1 MTETILDDA
10 DGSWQVRGF
19 VGDEWQWHIGPHKPF
34 TTPGWLAA
42 HVPGSVLDDLHRA
55 GEIPDPYVGRNSLL
69 NEWVPNR
76 NWAYRRTF
84 TLSALGPHERAVLCF
99 DGVDHEATVL
109 VDDTVVARHEGM
121 FRPFEAD
128 ITHLVRDGGE
138 HLLAVVVH
146 PAPVNEPQVG
156 RTDRVR
162 VHKARMG
169 YGWDFCPPMVH
180 QGIWRGV
187 RLVVSGPARLRS
199 VTASA
204 SLGPG
209 AEGLHEGT
217 VRIEADLTLAEA
229 QRAPDGTRLAVR
241 VRDAD
246 RVVAEAERDL
256 TGMTADTGAHIE
268 LSVPRPRLW
277 WPNGAGEQHLHE
289 VEVTFTSGPHTT
301 TRRFQVGFRRVE
313 LVPNEGA
320 PEDALPYTLTVNG
333 RRLYANGWNWVPID
347 AQYGVPRPAKLAHL
361 LGMARAAHVNLLRV
375 WGGGLLETEEFYAL
389 CDRLG
394 LMVWQEFSMSSSG
407 MASTP
412 ASDPEFV
419 DLMVREAHA
428 VVPARRHHPS
438 LVLWCGGNELQD
450 EKGNPLDE
458 SAPVL
463 RALRDAVGQL
473 DPERAWLPSSP
484 SGVEFLN
491 RADNIA
497 RNPDGLHDV
506 HGPWEH
512 QGLAEH
518 NGLYDSGTCLLHSE
532 FGVEGMAN
540 RRTLE
545 HLVPDEAD
553 RWPAGRENPVYAHLG
568 AWWNNA
574 PLVQDSFGARIDDV
588 DTMRRASQ
596 HLQYDGLR
604 YALEANRRRAFRS
617 SGTLPWQFNEPVPN
631 AWCTAA
637 VDHRGDPKPVY
648 HGVRRAYRPLHV
660 CAAFTGPAWGGRE
673 TVTAEV
679 WAWATESL
687 PAGTVVARIVDVH
700 GTEAARHSR
709 PLDPAASEEPG
720 RPLHL
725 GTLSAPLEAVGTDV
739 FFLDLALYDTAGT
752 AVAGN
757 RYVCSRTCD
766 LAPLLDLP
774 PARIEAVAEPHE
786 DGTGRGRIRL
796 RHVDGPAA
804 PGLVLEDARPYGR
817 PGWAVFGDNVIDLL
831 PGEETVVDVEWR
843 AAPPDDRVVRIS
855 GWNVGVH
862 LVR

>member
-1 MTETILDDA
+1 MTETVLDDA
-10 DGSWQVRGF
+10 DGAWQLRGF

-34 TTPGWLAA
+34 TTAGWLPAR
-42 HVPGSVLDDLHRA
+42 VPGSVLDDLHRA
-55 GEIPDPYVGRNSLL
+55 GEVPDPYVGRNSLL
-69 NEWVPNR
+69 SEWVPNR

-84 TLSALGPHERAVLCF
+84 TLPPLEPHERAVLCF

-109 VDDTVVARHEGM
+109 VDDTVVVRHEGM

-128 ITHLVRDGGE
+128 VTHLVRGGGE

-146 PAPVNEPQVG
+146 PAPQSEPQVG

-180 QGIWRGV
+180 QGLWRGV
-187 RLVVSGPARLRS
+187 RLAVNGPARLRG

-204 SLGPG
+204 SLAPGP
-209 AEGLHEGT
+209 EGLREGT
-217 VRIEADLTLAEA
+217 VRIEADLALAEG

-241 VRDAD
+241 VREQD
-246 RVVAEAERDL
+246 RVLAETERDL
-256 TGMTADTGAHIE
+256 TGMTEDTGAHIE
-268 LSVPRPRLW
+268 LSVPQPRLW
-277 WPNGAGEQHLHE
+277 WPNGAGEQHLHA

-313 LVPNEGA
+313 LAPNDGA
-320 PEDALPYTLTVNG
+320 PKDALPYTLTVNG
-333 RRLYANGWNWVPID
+333 RRLYANGWNWVPLD

-361 LGMARAAHVNLLRV
+361 LDLARAAHVNLLRV
-375 WGGGLLETEEFYAL
+375 WGGGLLETEEFYTL

-428 VVPARRHHPS
+428 VVPPRRHHPS

-450 EKGNPLDE
+450 DKGNPLDE

-463 RALRDAVGQL
+463 RALRDALGRL

-518 NGLYDSGTCLLHSE
+518 NHLYDFGTCLLHSE

-545 HLVPDEAD
+545 HLLPDQAD
-553 RWPAGRENPVYAHLG
+553 RWPAGRENPLYAHLG

-637 VDHRGDPKPVY
+637 VDHRGDPKPAY
-648 HGVRRAYRPLHV
+648 HGVRRAYGPLHV
-660 CAAFTGPAWGGRE
+660 CAAFTGPAWGGQD

-679 WAWATESL
+679 WTWATASL
-687 PAGTVVARIVDVH
+687 PTGTAVARIVDAH
-700 GTEAARHSR
+700 GTEAARR
-709 PLDPAASEEPG
+709 TWPLTPTAAGEPG

-725 GTLSAPLEAVGTDV
+725 GTLRAPLEAVCTDV
-739 FFLDLALYDTAGT
+739 FFLDLALYDDAGT
-752 AVAGN
+752 PLAGN
-757 RYVCSRTCD
+757 RYLCSRTTD

-774 PARIEAVAEPHE
+774 PARIEAVAEPHQGS
-786 DGTGRGRIRL
+786 DDRGRIRL
-796 RHVDGPAA
+796 RHVAGPAA
-804 PGLVLEDARPYGR
+804 PGLLLEDARPYDR
-817 PGWAVFGDNVIDLL
+817 PGWVVFGDNVIDLL
-831 PGEETVVDVEWR
+831 PGEETSVDVVWR
-843 AAPPDDRVVRIS
+843 EAPPDDRVVRIS
-855 GWNVGVH
+855 GWNTGEH
-862 LVR
+862 HVR

>member
-1 MTETILDDA
+1 MTETRLDDA
-10 DGSWQVRGF
+10 DGAWQLRGF

-34 TTPGWLAA
+34 TTPGWFPAR
-42 HVPGSVLDDLHRA
+42 VPGSVLDDLHRA
-55 GEIPDPYVGRNSLL
+55 GEVPDPYVGRNSLL
-69 NEWVPNR
+69 SEWVPNR
-76 NWAYRRTF
+76 SWAYRRTF
-84 TLSALGPHERAVLCF
+84 TLPALAPGERAVLSF
-99 DGVDHEATVL
+99 DGVDHAATVL
-109 VDDTVVARHEGM
+109 VDEAVVARHEGM

-128 ITHLVRDGGE
+128 VTELVRDGGE

-156 RTDRVR
+156 RTERVR

-180 QGIWRGV
+180 QGIWRSV
-187 RLVVSGPARLRS
+187 SLAVSGPVRLRRT
-199 VTASA
+199 TAGA

-209 AEGLHEGT
+209 AQGLREGT
-217 VRIEADLTLAEA
+217 VRVEADLTVAEGGQA
-229 QRAPDGTRLAVR
+229 SDDTRLTVR
-241 VRDAD
+241 VRDGD
-246 RVVAEAERDL
+246 QVVAEEQRDL
-256 TGMTADTGAHIE
+256 GGTAADIHLHFE
-268 LSVPRPRLW
+268 LKVPRPRLW

-289 VEVTFTSGPHTT
+289 VEVVLASGPHTT
-301 TRRFQVGFRRVE
+301 TRRFDIGFRRVE

-320 PEDALPYTLTVNG
+320 SEDALPYTLTVNG
-333 RRLYANGWNWVPID
+333 RRLYANGWNWVPVD
-347 AQYGVPRPAKLAHL
+347 AQYGVPREAKLAHL
-361 LGMARAAHVNLLRV
+361 LGLARDAHVNLLRI
-375 WGGGLLETEEFYAL
+375 WGGGLLETAEFYAL

-412 ASDPEFV
+412 AADPEFV
-419 DLMVREAHA
+419 DLMVREARA
-428 VVPARRHHPS
+428 VVPPRRHHPS

-463 RALRDAVGQL
+463 RALRDAVAEL
-473 DPERAWLPSSP
+473 DPDRAWLPSSP

-518 NGLYDSGTCLLHSE
+518 NGLYDAGTCLLHSE

-545 HLVPDEAD
+545 RLLPRAED
-553 RWPAGRENPVYAHLG
+553 RWPAGRENPLYAHLG

-574 PLVQDSFGARIDDV
+574 PLVQDSFGGRLGDV
-588 DTMRRASQ
+588 DAMRRASQ

-660 CAAFTGPAWGGRE
+660 CAAFAGPAWGGRG

-679 WAWATESL
+679 WSWADGPL
-687 PAGTVVARIVDVH
+687 PAGTAMARIVDAY
-700 GTEAARHSR
+700 GTEVARRSWTLT
-709 PLDPAASEEPG
+709 PGPPEDPG
-720 RPLHL
+720 HPLHL
-725 GTLSAPLEAVGTDV
+725 GTLTAPLTAVGTDV
-739 FFLDLALYDTAGT
+739 FLLDLALYDTAGT
-752 AVAGN
+752 ALAGN
-757 RYVCSRTCD
+757 RYLCSRTHD

-774 PARIEAVAEPHE
+774 PARIEAVAEPYE
-786 DGTGRGRIRL
+786 DTTDRVRIRL
-796 RHVDGPAA
+796 RHLDGPAA
-804 PGLVLEDARPYGR
+804 PGLLLEDDRPYDH

-831 PGEETVVDVEWR
+831 PGEETSVDVLWR
-843 AAPPDDRVVRIS
+843 DTPADGRVVRVS
-855 GWNVGVH
+855 GWNTGVRH
-862 LVR
+862 VR

>member
-1 MTETILDDA
+1 MTETPLDDA
-10 DGSWQVRGF
+10 DGAWQVRGF

-34 TTPGWLAA
+34 TTPGWFPAR
-42 HVPGSVLDDLHRA
+42 VPGSVLDDLHRA
-55 GEIPDPYVGRNSLL
+55 GEVPDPYVGRNSLL
-69 NEWVPNR
+69 TEWVPNR
-76 NWAYRRTF
+76 SWAYRRTF
-84 TLSALGPHERAVLCF
+84 TLPPLGPHERAVLCF

-109 VDDTVVARHEGM
+109 VDDTVVVRHEGM

-128 ITHLVRDGGE
+128 ITHLVREGGE

-180 QGIWRGV
+180 QGIWRGA
-187 RLVVSGPARLRS
+187 RLVVSGPARLRG

-204 SLGPG
+204 CLGPG
-209 AEGLHEGT
+209 AEGLREGT
-217 VRIEADLTLAEA
+217 VRIDADLTLAEG
-229 QRAPDGTRLAVR
+229 QRASGGTRLVVR
-241 VRDAD
+241 VRDGD
-246 RVVAEAERDL
+246 RVVAEEERDL
-256 TGMTADTGAHIE
+256 AGTTADTGVRME
-268 LSVPRPRLW
+268 LSVPQPRLW
-277 WPNGAGEQHLHE
+277 WPNGAGEQHLYE
-289 VEVTFTSGPHTT
+289 AEVTFVSGPCTI
-301 TRRFQVGFRRVE
+301 RRSFPIGFRRVE
-313 LVPNEGA
+313 LVPNDGA
-320 PEDALPYTLTVNG
+320 SEDALPYTLTVNG
-333 RRLYANGWNWVPID
+333 RRLYANGWNWVPVD

-361 LGMARAAHVNLLRV
+361 LDLARAAHVNLLRV
-375 WGGGLLETEEFYAL
+375 WGGGLIETEEFYTL

-412 ASDPEFV
+412 ASDAEFV

-428 VVPARRHHPS
+428 VVPPRRHHPS

-463 RALRDAVGQL
+463 SALRDAVREL
-473 DPERAWLPSSP
+473 DPDRAWLPSSP

-512 QGLAEH
+512 QGLTEH
-518 NGLYDSGTCLLHSE
+518 NGLYDMGTCLLHSE

-545 HLVPDEAD
+545 RLVPDEAD
-553 RWPAGRENPVYAHLG
+553 RWPTGRENPVYAHLG

-574 PLVQDSFGARIDDV
+574 PLVQNSFGARIDDV

-637 VDHRGDPKPVY
+637 VDHRGDPKPAY

-660 CAAFTGPAWGGRE
+660 CAAFAGPAWGGRE
-673 TVTAEV
+673 AVTAEV
-679 WAWATESL
+679 WAWAAGRL
-687 PAGTVVARIVDVH
+687 PAGTAVARILDAY
-700 GTEAARHSR
+700 GTEVARRMWHLTPTASGEPDR
-709 PLDPAASEEPG
+709 PQ
-720 RPLHL
+720 HL
-725 GTLSAPLEAVGTDV
+725 GTLTAPLEAVGTDV
-739 FFLDLALYDTAGT
+739 FFLDLVLYDPDGA
-752 AVAGN
+752 ALAGN
-757 RYVCSRTCD
+757 RYVCSRTTD

-774 PARIEAVAEPHE
+774 HARIEAVAEPCK
-786 DGTGRGRIRL
+786 DSADRVRIRL
-796 RHVDGPAA
+796 RHQAGPAA
-804 PGLVLEDARPYGR
+804 PGLVLEDARPYDC

-831 PGEETVVDVEWR
+831 PGEEAVVDVVWR
-843 AAPPDDRVVRIS
+843 EADPGDRLVRVS
-855 GWNVGVH
+855 GWNTGVH
-862 LVR
+862 HVR